1 MRTRRFLLL
10 FPAFALVLAGVTAC
24 KGGVSFD
31 CPDAPAVASTTV
43 VSTTCSLT
51 YTPAPGATTTT
62 VPPTTTSTT
71 VPPTTTTTTMPT
83 TTTTSS
89 TPPPSE
95 FPTPATTGAP
105 ANTAFQPVRNGDMT
119 ITQPGTYSGLH
130 VTGAL
135 IVKAAGVTITNS
147 WIEGN
152 GVNANEVL
160 DNETTTAGAAR
171 MTVTNTTIGNPAV
184 CNGQPGL
191 GEHDYTADHVR
202 IIGMGDGFRVSGNN
216 VTIQNS
222 FVQTCDH
229 TTNHDDGT
237 QIFCPPTAVPQP
249 CQNVVIDHNT
259 LSNAGTRNFTAPVFG
274 GGDPGGSNG
283 QFANSRITNNLLW
296 GGVFTIDTAG
306 KNLTITGNRVA
317 TNRWT
322 MPDGSACESNSS
334 GVTTPQG
341 CSYAGWVW
349 GASAVS
355 QSGST
360 CAQQGVTWTDN
371 RAVPMDSNWQ
381 PTNTGTALACA

>member
-1 MRTRRFLLL
+1 MRRTLACL
-10 FPAFALVLAGVTAC
+10 PALALVLAGLAGC
-24 KGGVSFD
+24 KASGTVD
-31 CPDAPAVASTTV
+31 CPNLPTTAPTT
-43 VSTTCSLT
+43 TTSGTCTWT
-51 YTPAPGATTTT
+51 YTPD
-62 VPPTTTSTT
+62 PPSTTT
-71 VPPTTTTTTMPT
+71 VPPTTTTTTTVPPT
-83 TTTTSS
+83 TTTTVPPTTTTTTTS
-89 TPPPSE
+89 TPPPSA

-105 ANTAFQPVRNGDMT
+105 ASQAFQPVHNGDMT
-119 ITQPGTYSGLH
+119 ISSAGTYSGLH

-152 GVNANEVL
+152 GVNANEAL
-160 DNETTTAGAAR
+160 DNETTTAGGTR

-202 IIGMGDGFRVSGNN
+202 IVGMGDGFRVSGNN

-229 TTNHDDGT
+229 ATNHDDGT
-237 QIFCPPTAVPQP
+237 QIFCPPSDVPQP

-259 LSNAGTRNFTAPVFG
+259 LSNALTRNFTAPVFG
-274 GGDPGGSNG
+274 GGDQGGSNG

-322 MPDGSACESNSS
+322 MPNHEACDPHSNN
-334 GVTTPQG
+334 GVDTPTG
-341 CSYAGWVW
+341 CAYAGWVY
-349 GASAVS
+349 GPSAVS

-360 CAQQGVTWTDN
+360 CAQQGVTWSDN
-371 RAVPMDSNWQ
+371 RAVTIDGNWQ
-381 PTNTGTALACA
+381 PNNAGAALNCA

>member
-1 MRTRRFLLL
+1 MRTRRCLLL
-10 FPAFALVLAGVTAC
+10 LPAFALVLAGITAC

-31 CPDAPAVASTTV
+31 CPDAPTTAPAIV
-43 VSTTCSLT
+43 VSTTCSVT
-51 YTPAPGATTTT
+51 YTPAP
-62 VPPTTTSTT
+62 PTASSTTT
-71 VPPTTTTTTMPT
+71 VPPTTTTTTTVPP

-89 TPPPSE
+89 LPPPAG
-95 FPTPATTGAP
+95 FPTPDTTGAP
-105 ANTAFQPVRNGDMT
+105 ANTAFQPVHNGDMT
-119 ITQPGTYSGLH
+119 ISSAGTYTGLH

-160 DNETTTAGAAR
+160 DNETTAAGGTR
-171 MTVTNTTIGNPAV
+171 MTVSNTTIGNPAV

-191 GEHDYTADHVR
+191 GEHDYTADRVR
-202 IIGMGDGFRVSGNN
+202 IVGMGDGFRVSGNN

-229 TTNHDDGT
+229 ATNHDDGT
-237 QIFCPPTAVPQP
+237 QIFCPPSDVPQP

-259 LSNAGTRNFTAPVFG
+259 LSNALTRNFTAPVFG

-283 QFANSRITNNLLW
+283 QFANSSITNNVLW

-306 KNLTITGNRVA
+306 KNLTITGNRLA

-322 MPDGSACESNSS
+322 IPTGQKCKDLNPGF
-334 GVTTPQG
+334 GTDTPQG
-341 CSYAGWVW
+341 CAYDGWVY
-349 GASAVS
+349 GPSAVS
-355 QSGST
+355 QSSST
-360 CAQQGVTWTDN
+360 CAQQGVTWSDN
-371 RAVPMDSNWQ
+371 RAVAMDNNWQ
-381 PTNTGTALACA
+381 PTGAGTALNCA